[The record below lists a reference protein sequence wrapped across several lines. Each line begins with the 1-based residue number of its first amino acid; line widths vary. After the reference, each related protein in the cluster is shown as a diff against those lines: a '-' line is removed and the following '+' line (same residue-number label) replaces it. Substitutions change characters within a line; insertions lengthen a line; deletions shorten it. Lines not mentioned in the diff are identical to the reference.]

1 MSKGKR
7 SGNNSSQKKQGKS
20 VRQPELSSST
30 DLRGEKDDSSQSL
43 VQVPVTNQVNLPTKV
58 RSRRKM
64 ELQKPQNVKD
74 LKFSDKFL
82 DGHRSNV
89 PISSAQDGSLNLKVS
104 FVHVSMS
111 FSMFR
116 VLSIFMCDYEMQEKL
131 SNCLS
136 NNRLRRWCAFEWFYS
151 AVDYPWFAKREFVEY
166 LNHVGLGHVP
176 RLTRV
181 EWGVIRR
188 YAPSTDG
195 LLCSNSN
202 WEVSKADV

>member
-43 VQVPVTNQVNLPTKV
+43 VRVPVTNQVNLPTKV

-82 DGHRSNV
+82 DGHRSNI
-89 PISSAQDGSLNLKVS
+89 PISSAQDGSLILKVS

-111 FSMFR
+111 FICTCFHELQS
-116 VLSIFMCDYEMQEKL
+116 L
-131 SNCLS
+131 
-136 NNRLRRWCAFEWFYS
+136 
-151 AVDYPWFAKREFVEY
+151 
-166 LNHVGLGHVP
+166 
-176 RLTRV
+176 
-181 EWGVIRR
+181 
-188 YAPSTDG
+188 
-195 LLCSNSN
+195 
-202 WEVSKADV
+202 